1 MKNLVRSAA
10 MLAFGVGLAA
20 QASAQSCP
28 SGAPLV
34 LDAQT
39 LLVNKT
45 VCAARP
51 PDTWQEFH
59 QSGGT
64 LIDFKKGPS
73 DPVDPTKAVGT
84 WSASATAGTVT
95 YNYTG
100 DGSYT
105 YVVCNAGASYTFVS
119 TTAGTISGI
128 TLKPGQVA
136 CP

>member
-1 MKNLVRSAA
+1 MKLGRSAA
-10 MLAFGVGLAA
+10 MLAFGVGLVA

-28 SGAPLV
+28 SGAVLV
-34 LDAQT
+34 ADAQT
-39 LLVNKT
+39 LLAGKT
-45 VCAARP
+45 VCAARA

-64 LIDFKKGPS
+64 LIDYKKGPS
-73 DPVDPTKAVGT
+73 DPVDPTAPVGS

-100 DGSYT
+100 DGTYT
-105 YVVCNAGASYTFVS
+105 YSVCSVGGTYTFVS
-119 TTAGTISGI
+119 ATAGTISGI
-128 TLKPGQVA
+128 TLLPSQGP